1 MKARRTAGGPDRAI
15 TVLLEDPRLD
25 YPYAGGAFSELD
37 RSDVARLKEA
47 LAAIP
52 GYRFELLDRHDG
64 LAAELAARRPWFVFN
79 LCDTGLRNR
88 ESLECHIPALLE
100 ILDIPYSGAG
110 PEGLVLCRDKSL
122 VRALA
127 AELGVPVP
135 AERYLD
141 PRDDDPRLDGFPY
154 PAIFKPN
161 LDDGSRMITAASV
174 VADPRA
180 AADCLRRLRAELPNR
195 PWLLQEFLPGR
206 EYSVGLVGNPESG
219 FQQLPINE
227 VDYDRLDPELPRIL
241 AFQFKTDPQSRYWRQ
256 LRYRPAELT
265 PAAAAELT
273 GHARRLF
280 ARLGC
285 RDYARIDFRADGD
298 GRIKLLEV
306 NPNPAWVWKGGLHS
320 MAIAADYAYPEF
332 LAMLLEAAL
341 ARTGAGA
348 GRPRFWRPASP
359 ASPS

>member
-1 MKARRTAGGPDRAI
+1 MKARRTAGVPDRAI

-100 ILDIPYSGAG
+100 VFEIPYSGAG

-122 VRALA
+122 VRAAA

-135 AERYLD
+135 AERYID
-141 PRDDDPRLDGFPY
+141 PGDAEPRFDDFPY
-154 PAIFKPN
+154 PALFKPN
-161 LDDGSRMITAASV
+161 LDDGSRLITAASLV
-174 VADPRA
+174 DGPRA
-180 AADCLRRLRAELPNR
+180 AAACLDRLRAELPGK
-195 PWLLQEFLPGR
+195 PWLLQEFLPGA
-206 EYSVGLVGNPESG
+206 EYSIGLVGNPETG
-219 FQQLPINE
+219 FQLLPVNE
-227 VDYDRLDPELPRIL
+227 VDYGELDSDLPPIL
-241 AFQFKTDPQSRYWRQ
+241 AYEFKTDPGSPYWRQ
-256 LRYRPAELT
+256 VAYRPATLA
-265 PAAAAELT
+265 PRVAAALAT
-273 GHARRLF
+273 HGRRLF

-285 RDYARIDFRADGD
+285 RDYARIDFRADAA
-298 GRIKLLEV
+298 GRIRLLEV
-306 NPNPAWVWKGGLHS
+306 NPNPAWVWKGSLHS
-320 MAIAADYAYPEF
+320 MALAAGYEYPEF
-332 LAMLLEAAL
+332 LGMLLEAAL
-341 ARTGAGA
+341 RRTGAGGA
-348 GRPRFWRPASP
+348 EPRFWRPNGG
-359 ASPS
+359 